1 LVYNASVRSR
11 GSVTGYR
18 SPLLL
23 GIGVLTAAL
32 GATRP
37 ALAAEPDEL
46 AQGIAFFQNFDDEH
60 AAQTFRKLL
69 ASSPARGVAAKAH
82 LYLGLIAFNAN
93 APDAADVEFKLALR
107 ANPAIELPPQSS
119 PKARLLWGEARNEV
133 THEVEQPEAQAR
145 APAPSASPPTSPAPA
160 ATTTAAE
167 ATPAP
172 SHPRPAAIALGVSG
186 LVLGAVAVY
195 GGIQVL
201 DYQGLVS
208 QANASP
214 RTVAGGQ
221 LVSAH
226 GAAAFWADA
235 WIPLA
240 VAGGACLVGT
250 AFTW

>member
-1 LVYNASVRSR
+1 MVYNGFVRSE
-11 GSVTGYR
+11 GSATEDR
-18 SPLLL
+18 SALLL
-23 GIGVLTAAL
+23 GLGVLAAAL

-37 ALAAEPDEL
+37 ALAAEPDAL

-69 ASSPARGVAAKAH
+69 LEKPARGVAAKAH

-93 APDAADVEFKLALR
+93 APDAADAEFKLALR
-107 ANPAIELPPQSS
+107 ANPAIELPPQVS
-119 PKARLLWGEARNEV
+119 PKARLLWSEARNEV
-133 THEVEQPEAQAR
+133 TREVEQPEAPAR
-145 APAPSASPPTSPAPA
+145 GPAPSASPPAPA
-160 ATTTAAE
+160 AATTAAE
-167 ATPAP
+167 TSAAPAP
-172 SHPRPAAIALGVSG
+172 SHPRTAAIVLGVSG

-195 GGIQVL
+195 GGVQVL
-201 DYQGLVS
+201 DYQQLVS
-208 QANASP
+208 QANATP
-214 RTVAGGQ
+214 RSVAGSQ

-226 GAAAFWADA
+226 GPAAFWADA